1 MLTHPNYTATLCGR
15 VFGPKGLELST
26 SSIDGCGYK
35 KFNATDQ
42 ALGKRVTVKAHRFV
56 WEYFN
61 GPIPDGL
68 QIDHI
73 NRDKTDN
80 RLVNL
85 RAVTHLENMMNRP
98 DYGMSPEERI
108 TRLGDIGGIY
118 LQKKSGNFYVNI
130 SLGGVLQYI
139 GSYKT
144 VELARVARDAAIH
157 MQQE

>member
-15 VFGPKGLELST
+15 VFGPKGFELA
-26 SSIDGCGYK
+26 SSLDGCGYK

-42 ALGKRVTVKAHRFV
+42 ALGKRVNVKAHRFV

-85 RAVTHLENMMNRP
+85 RAVSASENMRNRP
-98 DYGMSPEERI
+98 DYNVHPVSRI
-108 TRLGDIGGIY
+108 EALGDLGGIY
-118 LQKKSGNFYVNI
+118 LQTKSGNFYVKL
-130 SLGGVLQYI
+130 SLGGVVKYI
-139 GSYKT
+139 GTYDT
-144 VELARVARDAAIH
+144 VEIARVARDAAIH
-157 MQQE
+157 MQQR